1 MKCGHTLEN
10 VESKLVIKSTRGKRE
25 ARDWTKEYV
34 TTKLYIVVNKQ
45 MQAPTLK
52 KKSEACTQASTMSDL
67 QEDVDDVYR
76 LTAGV
81 VGVAPGTP
89 VLPAHTVPP
98 RVCCQTPAVVS
109 VHVIATHR

>member
-1 MKCGHTLEN
+1 
-10 VESKLVIKSTRGKRE
+10 
-25 ARDWTKEYV
+25 
-34 TTKLYIVVNKQ
+34 
-45 MQAPTLK
+45 
-52 KKSEACTQASTMSDL
+52 MSDL
-67 QEDVDDVYR
+67 QKDVDDVYR